1 MRQVVPSDDD
11 VSNCN
16 TLTKEA
22 GNDKTSTMRPRGERP
37 VSDNESA
44 GSSEA
49 SGTVLDRVKDQFG
62 VRGMIKEYMIPV
74 ETNIVSYILGGVLA
88 ISLVLEIATGMLL
101 AMRYVPDAGR
111 AYGITNTLLHEGGWS
126 VVLNFHYWNAYL
138 IFALI
143 MCCRSRLL
151 MMAASPCVRTC

>member
-49 SGTVLDRVKDQFG
+49 PGTVLDRVKDQFG
-62 VRGMIKEYMIPV
+62 GASGAARSGRKMGVRPLVDVVSPWSFSGAPGMNV
-74 ETNIVSYILGGVLA
+74 G
-88 ISLVLEIATGMLL
+88 
-101 AMRYVPDAGR
+101 
-111 AYGITNTLLHEGGWS
+111 
-126 VVLNFHYWNAYL
+126 
-138 IFALI
+138 
-143 MCCRSRLL
+143 
-151 MMAASPCVRTC
+151 